1 MSCDKRIPRQLVRN
15 QLYGNYKMSIFPN
28 RACVIAAFALFWA
41 AAPAAHALVLD
52 WNTVSWS
59 NGSPINGPGNNV
71 TFSNSYDLN
80 SDAQTDITVAVSAKN
95 NSTFTTDPVSG
106 SLTPV
111 INQSLTGGQAAG
123 QNSLMIAGNL
133 FTHSD
138 LTVQLSFFGGYPGA
152 NNVSFTIFDIDTT
165 TNNDIISGI
174 YGLAADGTQIAPTI
188 SNVGSNV
195 IWTGT
200 GLGQMLEGNGA
211 AGNNT
216 SNGNVTFTFGSTI
229 ITDIFFT
236 FSNTAG
242 APRYQDIAIGDIT
255 FTPVPEINP
264 AAASAVSCAFAAG
277 LTVVLRRRRQ
287 LQRGDSTTPSA

>member
-1 MSCDKRIPRQLVRN
+1 
-15 QLYGNYKMSIFPN
+15 MSIFPN
-28 RACVIAAFALFWA
+28 RFCVTAAIALLLV
-41 AAPAAHALVLD
+41 AAPGAEALVLD
-52 WNTVSWS
+52 WNAVSWS
-59 NGSPINGPGNNV
+59 NGSPILGPGNNV
-71 TFSNSYDLN
+71 TFANSYDLN
-80 SDAQTDITVAVSAKN
+80 GDSKKDITVAVSAGN
-95 NSTFTTDPVSG
+95 NTTFTNDPTSG

-111 INQSLTGGQAAG
+111 LNQSLTGGQPAG
-123 QNSLMIAGNL
+123 QTSLMIAGDL
-133 FTHSD
+133 FTHTD
-138 LTVQLSFFGGYPGA
+138 LTVQLSFFGSYPGA

-188 SNVGSNV
+188 SNVGPNV
-195 IWTGT
+195 TWTGS

-211 AGNNT
+211 SANNT
-216 SNGNVTFTFGSTI
+216 SNGNVTLTFGSTV

-264 AAASAVSCAFAAG
+264 SVAAAGSCILALG
-277 LTVVLRRRRQ
+277 VTRILHRRAKRRASERE
-287 LQRGDSTTPSA
+287 LA

>member
-1 MSCDKRIPRQLVRN
+1 MST
-15 QLYGNYKMSIFPN
+15 FPL
-28 RACVIAAFALFWA
+28 RFSVIGVVALAVFVA
-41 AAPAAHALVLD
+41 VPARALVLD
-52 WNTVSWS
+52 WNGVTWS

-80 SDAQTDITVAVSAKN
+80 GDSQTDITVAVAAGSN
-95 NSTFTTDPVSG
+95 NIFVNDPATG

-111 INQSLTGGQAAG
+111 INESITGGQPAG
-123 QNSLMIAGNL
+123 QKSLMIAGNL

-138 LTVQLSFFGGYPGA
+138 LTVQVSFFGGYPGA

-174 YGLAADGTQIAPTI
+174 YGVTANGTQIAPTI

-195 IWTGT
+195 NWTGT
-200 GLGQMLEGNGA
+200 GLGQTLEGNGA
-211 AGNNT
+211 SANNT
-216 SNGNVTFTFGSTI
+216 SNGNVTLNFGSTV
-229 ITDIFFT
+229 ITSVFFT

-255 FTPVPEINP
+255 FSPVPEINP
-264 AAASAVSCAFAAG
+264 AAASVVSCLVAAG
-277 LTVVLRRRRQ
+277 LMVFVHRRRK
-287 LQRGDSTTPSA
+287 DKVDV